1 MSQVDQS
8 QVEPP
13 SSLGQSSPIPR
24 IRIGTRGSKLAR
36 WQAEWVAHELRN
48 RGVEVKVVT
57 LQTQG
62 DVQEGPLSAGGGVG
76 LFTKEIQRALL
87 AGEVDLAVHSLKDLP
102 TEPVEGLSL
111 AAIPPR
117 ETVSDVLFTTSGGDL
132 ASLPQNA
139 SVGTG
144 SIRRMAQLL
153 NRRPDLKITAIRG
166 NVETRLAKLDASEY
180 DAIIL
185 AQAGVKRLELLVERP
200 HWVIPTSVMLPAVG
214 QGALGLETR
223 TGDLATRKAVEGIN
237 HTESWAAVL
246 AERALL
252 ARLRAGCLA
261 PVGAWARDDEGVL
274 RLDAVVLSPDGK
286 NRIVSSSWGD
296 PKHPAAL
303 GVEVAHGLIAQGA
316 MELIAGAKI

>member
-1 MSQVDQS
+1 LSQS
-8 QVEPP
+8 EIPP
-13 SSLGQSSPIPR
+13 SPPPVRVRL
-24 IRIGTRGSKLAR
+24 GTRGSQLAR

-62 DVQEGPLSAGGGVG
+62 DVQEGALAAGGGVG

-102 TEPVEGLSL
+102 SEPVEGLSL
-111 AAIPPR
+111 VAVPLR
-117 ETVSDVLFTTSGGDL
+117 ETVSDVLFSKSGGDL
-132 ASLPQNA
+132 ASLPHGA

-144 SIRRMAQLL
+144 STRRAAQLL
-153 NRRPDLKITAIRG
+153 HKRSDLKIGPIRG
-166 NVETRLAKLDASEY
+166 NVETRLAKLDAGEF

-185 AQAGVKRLELLVERP
+185 AQAGVKRLGLLDRP
-200 HWVIPTSVMLPAVG
+200 HWVIPMSLMLPAVG
-214 QGALGLETR
+214 QGALGLEAR
-223 TGDLATRKAVEGIN
+223 TGDFATRNAVEPIN
-237 HTESWAAVL
+237 HAESWAAVL
-246 AERALL
+246 AERGLL

-274 RLDAVVLSPDGK
+274 RLDGVVLSADGK
-286 NRIVSSSWGD
+286 KRIVSTSWGD
-296 PKHPAAL
+296 ASHPAAL

-316 MELIAGAKI
+316 MELISSAKSSA

>member
-1 MSQVDQS
+1 MSQAV
-8 QVEPP
+8 PP
-13 SSLGQSSPIPR
+13 LASGQGETFPR

-48 RGVEVKVVT
+48 RGVEVKVVI

-87 AGEVDLAVHSLKDLP
+87 AGDVDLAVHSLKDLP

-111 AAIPPR
+111 AAVPMR
-117 ETVSDVLFTTSGGDL
+117 ESVSDVLFSKTGGDL
-132 ASLPQNA
+132 ASLPRGA

-144 SIRRMAQLL
+144 STRRAAQLL
-153 NRRPDLKITAIRG
+153 HRRPDLTILPIRG
-166 NVETRLAKLDASEY
+166 NVETRLAKLENGEF
-180 DAIIL
+180 DAIVL
-185 AQAGVKRLELLVERP
+185 AQAGVKRLELLGQFP
-200 HWVIPTSVMLPAVG
+200 HWIIPSSMMLPAVG

-223 TGDLATRKAVEGIN
+223 TGDHATRCAVEAIN
-237 HTESWAAVL
+237 HAETWASVL
-246 AERALL
+246 AERGLL

-261 PVGAWARDDEGVL
+261 PVGAWARDDEGAL
-274 RLDAVVLSPDGK
+274 RLDAVVLSSDGK
-286 NRIVSSSWGD
+286 KRIVSSSWGD
-296 PKHPAAL
+296 PSHPTAL

-316 MELIAGAKI
+316 MELISEAKI